1 MKAATAK
8 SPLRRSPKAR
18 KKAARPANEA
28 AKPWTPPDFA
38 QRRLQDFDDKLMP
51 FSYVDFIE
59 R

>member
-8 SPLRRSPKAR
+8 SPLRRAPKSR
-18 KKAARPANEA
+18 KKAERPATTA

-38 QRRLQDFDDKLMP
+38 KRRRQDFDDKIMS